1 MKIPNFKKSESMGR
15 SAARFAGSKRWLAAI
30 VFLVLVLALT
40 ACGGKDKP
48 KDPQPDEPPAPV
60 ETPKPPAARTVEI
73 EGVTYEIVPVSG
85 VPEPTELD
93 YEAEKAELVKHSGG
107 GGMYEEYVSNVRI
120 LSSKYSEKIP
130 HWMEVETENVN
141 KEKRI
146 FYVYEPFH
154 QVCIEPNIDKVVG
167 LVWNFQSNSED
178 PADEDF
184 YPFVYDIFYP
194 EQDSFDTGMPSSY
207 KLYND
212 GDWQTLSGVV
222 KQTDIGEGIYS
233 RMYLLGE
240 DGKMYELYFID
251 IFVDEYMTEPGN
263 EVKLEW
269 LPTMI
274 ILETDEALDSVAGVY
289 SVMLMTD
296 IELAGAS
303 AGLQPPPYE
312 YERYAPSVIMPDERT
327 LPAATVEEM
336 NTDTE
341 SIFVSLV
348 MADEQRLVS
357 LEESFDG
364 YPFEAL
370 EFKGLLNDRTSLS
383 FVREGE
389 RFLGED
395 YDMPYFYIIWRNAEL
410 RDPATGEE
418 GLYKYVIGIETYYGN
433 TDEFLAEPTTTR
445 KLWKSEKKVV
455 EGSFEELAMGDYYYI
470 IMKDNDGLIYS
481 FFISYELEDV
491 WTLETTEKGTPIK
504 VTYYEM
510 EMYVWENGARLL
522 DRQAIDYELN

>member
-1 MKIPNFKKSESMGR
+1 MKIMNFKRSESMAK
-15 SAARFAGSKRWLAAI
+15 SAARSAGGKRWLAAI
-30 VFLVLVLALT
+30 VFLVMILVFT
-40 ACGGKDKP
+40 ACGGKAKP
-48 KDPQPDEPPAPV
+48 KDPQPDEAPTPV
-60 ETPKPPAARTVEI
+60 ETPEPVARSVEI

-85 VPEPTELD
+85 VPEPVELD
-93 YEAEKAELVKHSGG
+93 YEAEKAEFVKHAGG

-141 KEKRI
+141 KDKRI

-178 PADEDF
+178 PADEDV

-194 EQDSFDTGMPSSY
+194 EQDSFDTSKPSSY

-212 GDWQTLSGVV
+212 GDRQSLSGVV
-222 KQTDIGEGIYS
+222 KRAEIGKGVYS

-274 ILETDEALDSVAGVY
+274 ILETDEVLDSEAGVY

-296 IELAGAS
+296 VELVGVS
-303 AGLQPPPYE
+303 AGLEPPYDY
-312 YERYAPSVIMPDERT
+312 YEEPRAPYVIMPDEGT
-327 LPAATVEEM
+327 LPAATLEEIS
-336 NTDTE
+336 TDTE
-341 SIFVSLV
+341 SVFVSLV
-348 MADEQRLVS
+348 MADEERLVS

-364 YPFEAL
+364 YPIEAV
-370 EFKGLLNDRTSLS
+370 EFKGLLNDRTSLT

-389 RFLGED
+389 RLLGED
-395 YDMPYFYIIWRNAEL
+395 YDMPYFYIIWYNEEL

-418 GLYKYVIGIETYYGN
+418 GLYKYVIGVETYYGS

-455 EGSFEELAMGDYYYI
+455 EGTFEELATGDYVYI
-470 IMKDNDGLIYS
+470 IMKDNDGFVYS

-491 WTLETTEKGTPIK
+491 WALENTEKGTPIK

-510 EMYVWENGARLL
+510 EMYIWENGARLL
-522 DRQAIDYELN
+522 DRQAIAYELN

>member
-15 SAARFAGSKRWLAAI
+15 SAARLAGSKRWLAAI
-30 VFLVLVLALT
+30 VFLVLILALT

-60 ETPKPPAARTVEI
+60 KTP
-73 EGVTYEIVPVSG
+73 
-85 VPEPTELD
+85 
-93 YEAEKAELVKHSGG
+93 
-107 GGMYEEYVSNVRI
+107 
-120 LSSKYSEKIP
+120 
-130 HWMEVETENVN
+130 
-141 KEKRI
+141 
-146 FYVYEPFH
+146 
-154 QVCIEPNIDKVVG
+154 
-167 LVWNFQSNSED
+167 
-178 PADEDF
+178 
-184 YPFVYDIFYP
+184 
-194 EQDSFDTGMPSSY
+194 
-207 KLYND
+207 
-212 GDWQTLSGVV
+212 
-222 KQTDIGEGIYS
+222 
-233 RMYLLGE
+233 
-240 DGKMYELYFID
+240 
-251 IFVDEYMTEPGN
+251 
-263 EVKLEW
+263 
-269 LPTMI
+269 
-274 ILETDEALDSVAGVY
+274 
-289 SVMLMTD
+289 
-296 IELAGAS
+296 ELADAS

-312 YERYAPSVIMPDERT
+312 YGPYAPSVVMPDERT

-348 MADEQRLVS
+348 MADEQKLVS

-389 RFLGED
+389 RFLNED

-455 EGSFEELAMGDYYYI
+455 EGRFEELAMGDYYYI
-470 IMKDNDGLIYS
+470 IMKDNDGLLYS
-481 FFISYELEDV
+481 FFISSDMEDV
-491 WTLETTEKGTPIK
+491 WALENTEKGTPIT
-504 VTYYEM
+504 VTYYEL
-510 EMYVWENGARLL
+510 EMYVWENGGRLL
-522 DRQAIDYELN
+522 DRQATAYEVN